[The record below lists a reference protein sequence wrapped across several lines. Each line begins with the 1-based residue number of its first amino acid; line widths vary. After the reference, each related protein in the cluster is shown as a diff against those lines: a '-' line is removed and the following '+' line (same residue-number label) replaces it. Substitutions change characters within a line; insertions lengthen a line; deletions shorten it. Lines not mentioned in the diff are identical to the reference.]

1 MSRSNVKYVVYVSA
15 TKKWRVKL
23 DPYVIEKLPHLVKSY
38 TLKHKVDA
46 ENWAKEIARQLAS
59 ANAGDL
65 TSINTAENTV
75 MGLLG
80 KYRETLQF
88 QKIKAGSKRDYDLYF
103 SIACSTPMSTTKT
116 FGEMLINNVTADHVD
131 RLQAYVK
138 TNYSYNTSFTT
149 VSRLRTAWYATERH
163 GLWRVNP
170 FIKMGLVRPTGRKI
184 AWDTEL
190 TEKMIQICDDS
201 GYQSI
206 GTLMV
211 LCLHF
216 AQRVGDMRQ
225 LTWDH
230 IDFDFICPK
239 SKQNKIAFKF
249 VQEKTG
255 QPMML
260 YATSLIEERLKLHTR
275 HNMDNF
281 VFRNDGNAAKNGAS
295 YMKPYTSDLLRKRF
309 LKLRRSH
316 DIPENLWLADF
327 RRTAATSLADCGA
340 TEAEIMSSTGHAS
353 EEVLRRVYLIKNATQ
368 AETGAKKRGIA

>member
-1 MSRSNVKYVVYVSA
+1 MVKSTVKYVYYVSA

-23 DPYVIEKLPHLVKSY
+23 EAKVIEKLPHLVKSY
-38 TLKHKVDA
+38 TLDHKADA
-46 ENWAKEIARQLAS
+46 ESWAREIAKQLSS
-59 ANAGDL
+59 AQAGDL
-65 TSINTAENTV
+65 TSINISENTV
-75 MGLLG
+75 KGLLA
-80 KYRETLQF
+80 KYKQTKKF
-88 QKIKAGSKRDYDLYF
+88 KNIKEQSKRDYELYF
-103 SIACSTPMSTTKT
+103 SIACRTPMGVNKCL
-116 FGEMLINNVTADHVD
+116 GDMLINNVTADHVD
-131 RLQAYVK
+131 RLQEYVNK
-138 TNYSYNTSFTT
+138 HYSYNTSFTT
-149 VSRLRTAWYATERH
+149 VSRLRTAWAATERY
-163 GLWRVNP
+163 GMWRVNP
-170 FIKMGLVRPTGRKI
+170 FVKMGLERPPGRSI
-184 AWDTEL
+184 AWNTEL
-190 TEKMIQICDDS
+190 TEEMLKICDS
-201 GYQSI
+201 TGYQSI

-239 SKQNKIAFKF
+239 SKKNKIAFKF

-260 YATSLIEERLKLHTR
+260 YATKLIEERLKLHMR
-275 HNMDNF
+275 HNTDNF
-281 VFRNDGNAAKNGAS
+281 VFRNDGYKAKDGAS

-316 DIPENLWLADF
+316 NIPENLWLSDF

-353 EEVLRRVYLIKNATQ
+353 EEVLRRVYLIKNAGQ
-368 AETGAKKRGIA
+368 AEAGARKRGIA